1 MNGLQL
7 HVLDNALETA
17 ALRSVHRVIAA
28 ANEATDPN
36 PLDVLVASDY
46 RARVVAGQAKGPWAM
61 AKAHGPA
68 LGAGTGLGAL
78 LVAAIE
84 ALGRIFGR

>member
-1 MNGLQL
+1 MNGLQIQ
-7 HVLDNALETA
+7 VLDNALETA
-17 ALRSVHRVIAA
+17 ALRSVKRVIAA
-28 ANEATDPN
+28 ANEDGDPN

-46 RARVVAGQAKGPWAM
+46 RARVMAGQAKGPWAL
-61 AKAHGPA
+61 AKAHAPT
-68 LGAGTGLGAL
+68 LGLGTGLGAL